1 MAQPTNTFD
10 TYDAVG
16 IREDL
21 QDVIYSIAPTETPF
35 MSAAREQVKTLC
47 MSGKQILWLQRLHQ
61 TL

>member
-21 QDVIYSIAPTETPF
+21 QDVIYSIGVACVFALFVTNALVYTVAPSTYL
-35 MSAAREQVKTLC
+35 K
-47 MSGKQILWLQRLHQ
+47 
-61 TL
+61 